1 MQKKHIKIDVL
12 EGVIFDVDGVLVD
25 TERYQWLGWIE
36 ALKDFGKSVSKEE
49 YLKYAGKS
57 GHVIEPE
64 LLKDLHL
71 SLKKNTLLAKK
82 EAKLIEWFHKKKLKR
97 MLYAKQAIQFFYKK
111 NIPLA
116 AASGSPKNEATL
128 KLEKTGLL
136 SFFQK
141 VVGGSEVERG
151 KPFPDIYLHATELLK
166 VNPKHC
172 LAFEDTQYGVESA
185 KSAGLTCFAIPNEFS
200 AQQDFS
206 QADMVFE
213 NLRDAITFVTKAIN

>member
-1 MQKKHIKIDVL
+1 
-12 EGVIFDVDGVLVD
+12 
-25 TERYQWLGWIE
+25 
-36 ALKDFGKSVSKEE
+36 
-49 YLKYAGKS
+49 LKYAGKR
-57 GHVIEPE
+57 GDVIESE
-64 LLKDLHL
+64 LLQDLNL
-71 SLKKNTLLAKK
+71 QLKKNTLLAKK
-82 EAKLIEWFHKKKLKR
+82 EAQLIEWFHKKQLKR
-97 MLYAKQAIQFFYKK
+97 MLYAKQAVQFFYKK

-141 VVGGSEVERG
+141 VIGGSEVERG

-185 KSAGLTCFAIPNEFS
+185 KAAGLTCFAIPNEFS
-200 AQQDFS
+200 LQQDFS
-206 QADMVFE
+206 QADMVFTD
-213 NLRDAITFVTKAIN
+213 LREAIAFLTKIIN